1 MQTTTKQIHIKA
13 TCENENRRFCIA
25 EAKFDSLKKLITNLF
40 PQANGIDF
48 SVKYKDDENDL
59 VTISSDD
66 ELMFAVNLFP
76 TDILRIVVEFPKK
89 ADCAAP
95 CKWQNKC
102 DRRPDEKRCDW
113 LTTKRE
119 GVQAKLKA
127 LEGADFQAK
136 PGLFYKQEHLKK
148 KLQNIDNKI
157 AWKQENAGENKQ
169 GRCPRNF
176 SGPENRQNSCNW
188 MAIKREKVQARLKE
202 LEGTDFHEN
211 PGLFWKKE
219 KLERKLQAMD
229 AKLACTAENAGQNT
243 GHCDR
248 GGRGKWGRGRG
259 NGRYCQNQRTDCN
272 QTENFCDQKRSRLE
286 AKKGR
291 IQARLKEMESNAPQA
306 QPGSCDWRREH
317 LKKKLEAI
325 EAKLACIDTTKK
337 AHEIDES
344 LSRPTEP
351 VQLAHVQV
359 VPLQVTPGGPVNDKE
374 ETKRIRD
381 TLKFE
386 KQQAVTHCHAKKL
399 EYQTAKR
406 AQGADQRKEDI
417 AKLHE
422 EYVKAQ
428 EIAFEKKK
436 ALGEFNTKTRACREA
451 KN

>member
-148 KLQNIDNKI
+148 NCRTLTTRLLGSKKMLVKINKADVLVI
-157 AWKQENAGENKQ
+157 SPVLKTGKIL
-169 GRCPRNF
+169 
-176 SGPENRQNSCNW
+176 
-188 MAIKREKVQARLKE
+188 AIGWLSK
-202 LEGTDFHEN
+202 G
-211 PGLFWKKE
+211 KKF
-219 KLERKLQAMD
+219 KPA
-229 AKLACTAENAGQNT
+229 
-243 GHCDR
+243 
-248 GGRGKWGRGRG
+248 
-259 NGRYCQNQRTDCN
+259 
-272 QTENFCDQKRSRLE
+272 
-286 AKKGR
+286 
-291 IQARLKEMESNAPQA
+291 
-306 QPGSCDWRREH
+306 
-317 LKKKLEAI
+317 
-325 EAKLACIDTTKK
+325 
-337 AHEIDES
+337 
-344 LSRPTEP
+344 
-351 VQLAHVQV
+351 
-359 VPLQVTPGGPVNDKE
+359 
-374 ETKRIRD
+374 
-381 TLKFE
+381 
-386 KQQAVTHCHAKKL
+386 
-399 EYQTAKR
+399 
-406 AQGADQRKEDI
+406 
-417 AKLHE
+417 
-422 EYVKAQ
+422 
-428 EIAFEKKK
+428 
-436 ALGEFNTKTRACREA
+436 
-451 KN
+451 